1 MSSTPEAGVSAAR
14 SGAAAGSTGT
24 GRVLTREGWPVAGA
38 SVTLL
43 SADGRQ
49 VARAVSAGDGSLHLA
64 DVPPGTATLL
74 VAAPG
79 HDPRASTVVV
89 PAGSWQ
95 LGDLRLVRHGAA
107 PTPAPGIWVIDA
119 AHSSITATAH
129 HLGLS
134 AVHGRFTSF
143 AGAITVPDD
152 VSRSHVEVEIDAPS
166 IDTGNRTRDDHLRA
180 ADFLD
185 VERHRSIRFSSTGLT
200 RGDGGAWLLDGDL
213 TLLATT
219 RPVQLKMTYTGS
231 GPDPWG
237 GTRAAF
243 SATAELHRDDFKM
256 NWNQAIGVGVTVF
269 GTTLKVA
276 IDIEALLQ
284 ET

>member
-1 MSSTPEAGVSAAR
+1 MTSSPDAR
-14 SGAAAGSTGT
+14 LSSSRTGAATGGTGT

-43 SADGRQ
+43 SAEGRQ
-49 VARAVSAGDGSLHLA
+49 VARAVSASDGSLTLT
-64 DVPPGTATLL
+64 DVPPGPATLL

-79 HDPRASTVVV
+79 HDPKASTVVV
-89 PAGSWQ
+89 PPGSWP
-95 LGDLRLVRHGAA
+95 LGDLRLVRHGAS

-119 AHSSITATAH
+119 AHSSVTATAH

-152 VSRSHVEVEIDAPS
+152 VSRSHVEVDIDATS
-166 IDTGNRTRDDHLRA
+166 IDTGNRQRDDHLRA

-185 VERHRSIRFSSTGLT
+185 VEQHPRLRFASTGLT
-200 RGDGGAWLLDGDL
+200 RGDGGVWLLDGDL
-213 TLLATT
+213 TLLGTT
-219 RPVQLKMTYTGS
+219 RPVQLRMAYNGS

-284 ET
+284 PT